1 MCVNKQLFRRGL
13 ALIISAALAFSL
25 AGCSMPELKETAM
38 GLMERVNGPIRPE
51 KLLSDSSWRNSDIDG
66 AVTGDMDIRLQDDF
80 HAAVNQSWLLDAQ
93 IPESGT
99 ASRFVEL
106 NTEMTDQ
113 FLSMFQPGDNTCDE
127 EILPQDEADH
137 LRELLLNMTALAMDW
152 DSRNALGAEPLRPF
166 LEAIESI
173 SSLEELTAYLC
184 GEGGT
189 RLLEE
194 NLINAA
200 VKTPISSR
208 DCYTVHLSGVNHLF
222 LVEPSEYRSI
232 TSTGSRLLDTQRD
245 TVRAVL
251 ERLGYTRKE
260 ADQLLNRCLWLE
272 VSLVKNLPTS
282 SEFNSGRYPEHADN
296 LYTWEQLAER
306 QGNFPLTRLLEGQGL
321 DGSDSYL
328 LYEPLYLDTLSGL
341 YTEGR
346 VEDFKAY
353 LIVHTVLDSLS
364 LLDKECVALSD
375 EISAVLQGISLKQQE
390 KTSDEEEP
398 LPPIPTDSQPEDAA
412 QNGELE
418 TAVATYVSPYLMEA
432 SQELYVARFC
442 TAQQK
447 RELTVLVEE
456 IVEVYEEMLK
466 GEDWL
471 SEQAR
476 EKAIEKLGAI
486 EVRVLYPDKLT
497 DYSGLNILPYEEGG
511 SLPAAVAA
519 VRRFHSA
526 NAGEKVNQPI
536 ERDAWDM
543 VQIPTMQVNACYVPA
558 DNTINIQAGILVG
571 GAMYDTDAPREQNLA
586 MLGMIVGHEISHAFD
601 TTGYLFDKDGLLNT
615 WWTSDDEVAFRLRA
629 DRLANHYS
637 ALSVLPNVTGGYDG
651 TKIQGEAIADMG
663 GLKCMLL
670 LAEKE
675 PDFDYEL
682 FFKSYA
688 SLWRCKTDYINEM
701 KSTEDEHPL
710 NFLRTNVTLQQFEKF
725 YETFDIGPGDGM
737 YLAPEDRIPVW

>member
-1 MCVNKQLFRRGL
+1 MRINTDMLRRGL
-13 ALIISAALAFSL
+13 ALMVSAALTFSL
-25 AGCSMPELKETAM
+25 AGCSMPELKESVM
-38 GLMERVNGPIRPE
+38 GLMERTTGVIQPE
-51 KLLSDSSWRNSDIDG
+51 KLLDGSAWRNSDIAG
-66 AVTGDMDIRLQDDF
+66 AVTGSMDIRLQDDF
-80 HAAVNQSWLLDAQ
+80 HAAVNQSWLVDTQ
-93 IPESGT
+93 IPDSGT
-99 ASRFVEL
+99 ASLPFDL

-113 FLSMFQPGDNTCDE
+113 FLSLFRPGDNTCDA
-127 EILPQDEADH
+127 EILSQRDADH

-152 DSRNALGAEPLRPF
+152 DTRNALGTEPLRPF
-166 LEAIESI
+166 LEAIERI
-173 SSLEELTAYLC
+173 SSLEELSAYLC
-184 GEGGT
+184 GEGGP

-194 NLINAA
+194 SLINAA
-200 VKTPISSR
+200 VNTPLSSR
-208 DCYTVHLSGVNHLF
+208 DRYTVHLSGVNHLF
-222 LVEPSEYRSI
+222 LLEPSQYRSI
-232 TSTGSRLLDTQRD
+232 TSTGRRLLDTQRD
-245 TVRAVL
+245 AVRAVL
-251 ERLGYTRKE
+251 ERLGYARKE

-282 SEFNSGRYPEHADN
+282 DECNSGRYIEHADN

-306 QGNFPLTRLLEGQGL
+306 QGNFPLTRLLERQGL
-321 DGSDSYL
+321 EGSDSYI

-364 LLDKECVALSD
+364 LLDEECVARSD
-375 EISAVLQGISLKQQE
+375 EIGAVLQGTPLQQKE

-398 LPPIPTDSQPEDAA
+398 LPPMPTDSQPEDATA
-412 QNGELE
+412 NGELE
-418 TAVATYVSPYLMEA
+418 TAVATYVIPYLREV

-447 RELTVLVEE
+447 RELTVLVGE
-456 IVEVYEEMLK
+456 IVAAYEEMLK

-471 SEQAR
+471 SSQTR
-476 EKAIEKLGAI
+476 EKAIEKLEAI

-497 DYSGLNILPYEEGG
+497 DYSGLNILPYAEGG

-526 NAGEKVNQPI
+526 NAGEQVNQPI
-536 ERDAWDM
+536 DRGAWDM
-543 VQIPTMQVNACYVPA
+543 GQMPTTQVNAYYVPS
-558 DNTINIQAGILVG
+558 DNTINILAGFLVG

-637 ALSVLPNVTGGYDG
+637 TLSVLPNVTGGYNG
-651 TKIQGEAIADMG
+651 GKIQGEAIADMG
-663 GLKCMLL
+663 GMKCMLL
-670 LAEKE
+670 LADRE

-682 FFKSYA
+682 FFRSYA
-688 SLWRCKTDYINEM
+688 SLWRCKTDYYGEM
-701 KSTEDEHPL
+701 KAMSDEHPL

-725 YETFDIGPGDGM
+725 YETFEIGPGDGM

>member
-1 MCVNKQLFRRGL
+1 MCVNKRLFRRGL
-13 ALIISAALAFSL
+13 ALITSAALVFCL
-25 AGCSMPELKETAM
+25 AGCSMTELKESAT
-38 GLMERVNGPIRPE
+38 GLMEQAAGPIRPE
-51 KLLSDSSWRNSDIDG
+51 KLLDGSAWRNSDIDG
-66 AVTGDMDIRLQDDF
+66 AVTGNMEIRLQDDF
-80 HAAVNQSWLLDAQ
+80 HAAVNQSWLVDTQ
-93 IPESGT
+93 IPKSGST
-99 ASRFVEL
+99 SRFVEL

-127 EILPQDEADH
+127 EILPQSDADH

-152 DSRNALGAEPLRPF
+152 DSRNALGVEPLRPF

-173 SSLEELTAYLC
+173 SSLEELSAYLC
-184 GEGGT
+184 GEGGP

-200 VKTPISSR
+200 VSTPLSSR
-208 DCYTVHLSGVNHLF
+208 DCYTVHLNGVSHLF
-222 LVEPSEYRSI
+222 LLEPSQYRSI
-232 TSTGSRLLDTQRD
+232 TSTGRRLLNTQRD
-245 TVRAVL
+245 IVRAVL
-251 ERLGYTRKE
+251 ERLGYTQKE

-282 SEFNSGRYPEHADN
+282 DECNNDRYFEHADN

-306 QGNFPLTRLLEGQGL
+306 QGNFPLTRLLERQGL
-321 DGSDSYL
+321 DGSDSYI

-364 LLDKECVALSD
+364 MLDEECVAQW
-375 EISAVLQGISLKQQE
+375 EAIKAVLQGTTLQQKE
-390 KTSDEEEP
+390 KTSDEEDP
-398 LPPIPTDSQPEDAA
+398 LPPMPTDSQPEDTTA
-412 QNGELE
+412 NGELE
-418 TAVATYVSPYLMEA
+418 TAVATYVIPYLLEA

-447 RELTVLVEE
+447 RELTVLLEE
-456 IVEVYEEMLK
+456 IVAAYEEMLK

-471 SEQAR
+471 SEQTR
-476 EKAIEKLGAI
+476 EKAIEKLEAI

-497 DYSGLNILPYEEGG
+497 DYSGLNILPYAEGG

-519 VRRFHSA
+519 ARRFHSA

-536 ERDAWDM
+536 DRGAWNM
-543 VQIPTMQVNACYVPA
+543 VQMPTTQVNACYVFA
-558 DNTINIQAGILVG
+558 DNTINILAGFLAG
-571 GAMYDTDAPREQNLA
+571 GEMYDTDAPREQNLA

-601 TTGYLFDKDGLLNT
+601 TTGYLFDKDGLQNT

-637 ALSVLPNVTGGYDG
+637 TLAVLPNVGSGYNG
-651 TKIQGEAIADMG
+651 NVIKSEAIADMG
-663 GLKCMLL
+663 GMKCMLL
-670 LAEKE
+670 LAEEE

-682 FFKSYA
+682 FFRSYA
-688 SLWRCKTDYINEM
+688 SLWRCKTNYYGEM
-701 KSTEDEHPL
+701 QALSDEHPL

-725 YETFDIGPGDGM
+725 YETFEIGPSDGM